1 MQPSS
6 NRREAGYSLI
16 ETLLAAGL
24 LAFILT
30 SVSGLFVVG
39 TQNVKSGREMTKAVT
54 VANSAMEQVMSW
66 PFEKVYGF
74 AGGVD
79 ADSTKQWS
87 TDLANPATTG
97 SAQDVADWALIANT
111 WRSEVQQQLKEG
123 RLTYKV
129 DGIARLPT
137 ALDTGLTS
145 FANAQFLRVTVS
157 VEWTERKGRRRHVT
171 FEEIVL

>member
-1 MQPSS
+1 MQPK
-6 NRREAGYSLI
+6 NARREAGYSLI

-24 LAFILT
+24 LAFILV
-30 SVSGLFVVG
+30 SVSGLFIVG
-39 TQNVKSGREMTKAVT
+39 TQNVKSGREMTKATT
-54 VANSAMEQVMSW
+54 VANSAMEQVLAW

-74 AGGVD
+74 PGGVA

-97 SAQDVADWALIANT
+97 SAQDMADWAAIADA
-111 WRSEVQQQLKEG
+111 WRAEVRQQLQGGK
-123 RLTYKV
+123 LTYKV

-137 ALDTGLTS
+137 ALDPGLTS
-145 FANAQFLRVTVS
+145 FANAQFLRVTVT
-157 VEWTERKGRRRHVT
+157 VEWVERKQRRRHVT